1 MKKIIIMFFLVCFNI
16 FSEIILKSSL
26 TEMTL
31 NEKVKIT
38 VEFKGSSRGNYK
50 IQGIENFEIIS
61 KNSVSKYVST
71 NFKNTSIKEDT
82 YILYPI
88 KEGISSL
95 KIVQDG
101 IESNI
106 IEIDVNENKKLNSLE
121 SNKNS
126 EENFY
131 LKTNVNSK
139 QYYFGE
145 KFVYQE
151 IFYALLQ
158 PQEFSYL
165 SERELGDFSSIKLL
179 EGDGR
184 GNLKEEMVEYNGKKA
199 LKISLYNAILQSNSS
214 GKKNIR
220 SSKIRVTGRKRNI
233 IGGDKIE
240 IDILPLPIYTGE
252 GKFSQIVGQLFLNKV
267 YSDSVADV
275 GKPITLTV
283 KLSGKVN
290 LENFTKF
297 KIPDTPDFSVF
308 QTLKSSKEEVRNN
321 EIYSEKVFEIV
332 FLPKKSG
339 NLETPEIS
347 INYFNTKTG
356 KYDFLIIPREKIE
369 VKGNISFDKNNG
381 KIDNIISSNQ
391 VNEAKELKKE
401 IKIEKSTVEII
412 TKDEKNNKKIFYG
425 IVIGSAII
433 LFQSILL
440 IYLFFRKL
448 SKKNKEK
455 GSKISVNEKK
465 LWKDLKK
472 SKTDLEFYKNYSQYL
487 IEKYNFNPKIHSEL
501 KLENLELRALHNRI
515 ESSMYKCENLEKD
528 KIIEKL
534 KEIIK
539 K

>member
-1 MKKIIIMFFLVCFNI
+1 MFFLVCFNI

-31 NEKVKIT
+31 NEKVKVIVT
-38 VEFKGSSRGNYK
+38 FKGSPRGNYK

-106 IEIDVNENKKLNSLE
+106 IKIDINENKKSNSLE
-121 SNKNS
+121 TNKNS

-184 GNLKEEMVEYNGKKA
+184 GNLKEEMVEYSGKKA

-308 QTLKSSKEEVRNN
+308 QTLKSSKEEIRNN
-321 EIYSEKVFEIV
+321 ELYSTSES
-332 FLPKKSG
+332 KS
-339 NLETPEIS
+339 L
-347 INYFNTKTG
+347 
-356 KYDFLIIPREKIE
+356 
-369 VKGNISFDKNNG
+369 
-381 KIDNIISSNQ
+381 
-391 VNEAKELKKE
+391 
-401 IKIEKSTVEII
+401 
-412 TKDEKNNKKIFYG
+412 
-425 IVIGSAII
+425 
-433 LFQSILL
+433 
-440 IYLFFRKL
+440 
-448 SKKNKEK
+448 
-455 GSKISVNEKK
+455 
-465 LWKDLKK
+465 
-472 SKTDLEFYKNYSQYL
+472 
-487 IEKYNFNPKIHSEL
+487 
-501 KLENLELRALHNRI
+501 
-515 ESSMYKCENLEKD
+515 
-528 KIIEKL
+528 
-534 KEIIK
+534 
-539 K
+539 

>member
-1 MKKIIIMFFLVCFNI
+1 MKKIIIIFFLICFNI
-16 FSEIILKSSL
+16 FSEIILKTNL
-26 TEMTL
+26 TGINL
-31 NEKVKIT
+31 NEEVKIT
-38 VEFKGSSRGNYK
+38 VEFKGSSRGNYR
-50 IQGIENFEIIS
+50 IQGIEKFEIIS

-88 KEGISSL
+88 KEGKNSL

-106 IEIDVNENKKLNSLE
+106 IEIDVTENKKSDSLK
-121 SNKNS
+121 SGKNS

-131 LKTNVNSK
+131 LKTNLNSK

-151 IFYALLQ
+151 NFYALIQ

-179 EGDGR
+179 EVDGR
-184 GNLKEEMVEYNGKKA
+184 GNSKEEMVEYNGKKA
-199 LKISLYNAILQSNSS
+199 LKIPLYNGILQSNSS
-214 GKKNIR
+214 GKKNIK
-220 SSKIRVTGRKRNI
+220 SSKIRVTGKKRNI

-240 IDILPLPIYTGE
+240 IDILPLPTYTGKD
-252 GKFSQIVGQLFLNKV
+252 KFSQIVGQLFLNKI
-267 YSDSVADV
+267 YSDSVADL

-297 KIPDTPDFSVF
+297 KISDTSNFSVF
-308 QTLKSSKEEVRNN
+308 QTLKNSKEEIRNN
-321 EIYSEKVFEIV
+321 ELYSEKVFEIV

-339 NLETPEIS
+339 NLETPEIA

-356 KYDFLIIPREKIE
+356 KYDFLVLPGEKIE
-369 VKGNISFDKNNG
+369 VTG
-381 KIDNIISSNQ
+381 KKL
-391 VNEAKELKKE
+391 V
-401 IKIEKSTVEII
+401 EKSTGKIENKVLPNEKMQEEKLKQPKEREETIVEII
-412 TKDEKNNKKIFYG
+412 MKEEKNNKNIFYV
-425 IVIGSAII
+425 IVVGSAII
-433 LFQSILL
+433 LLQSILL
-440 IYLFFRKL
+440 IYLLCRKL
-448 SKKNKEK
+448 SKENKEK
-455 GSKISVNEKK
+455 RSKISINEKK

-487 IEKYNFNPKIHSEL
+487 IEKYNFNPKIHSEI
-501 KLENLELRALHNRI
+501 KLENLKLRTLHNRI
-515 ESSMYKCENLEKD
+515 ESSMYKCENLEKN
-528 KIIEKL
+528 KIIEEL
-534 KEIIK
+534 KEIMK